1 MEGWPVMP
9 ERARIVVEAVE
20 VAQALEARE
29 KRGGP
34 SEHSRREMACWTAAP
49 LHTMNI
55 II

>member
-9 ERARIVVEAVE
+9 ERARIVGGDVE

-34 SEHSRREMACWTAAP
+34 FGAQQEGEGLLDGGVPAHHGT
-49 LHTMNI
+49 
-55 II
+55 